1 MISVKFYSI
10 SIILLLYCIGKTV
23 HTSST
28 GKRPTKHGTELSP
41 YIDLTGSPDVN
52 VSLGRSATLKCK
64 TVNLIKKSAQL
75 RPIYDLLVSWL
86 RHKDV
91 KLLSV
96 GTYLYT
102 TDPRMMVRQDLSAGE
117 WQLIIKD
124 VRYSDAGQYECQIN
138 TSPVLS
144 HTLKLA
150 VVEPYTKI
158 LLDTAPE
165 TPGEHA
171 TLYIDIRSVLNL
183 TCAVYSPEVPAA
195 IFWKHN
201 GKLLD
206 LGQEYSG
213 NIQTLAGRDGSP
225 TLSYLSLVLT
235 RTDQSGM
242 YECSPS
248 NTGHDQVTVHI
259 VQDKEL
265 PVGQSQSQSQSE
277 RGIHNQQTVLDRQS
291 SSQSSTGNSIIHP
304 RMTFSIIVLVL
315 SIFLGTLDLCPT

>member
-1 MISVKFYSI
+1 MNFVKLSSI
-10 SIILLLYCIGKTV
+10 SIILLLYCIGNTV
-23 HTSST
+23 PLNNP
-28 GKRPTKHGTELSP
+28 GKRPVNKGSELTP
-41 YIDLTGSPDVN
+41 YIDLGGSPDVN

-64 TVNLIKKSAQL
+64 TVNLIKQS
-75 RPIYDLLVSWL
+75 VSWL

-96 GTYLYT
+96 GTFLYT
-102 TDPRMMVRQDLSAGE
+102 TDPRMLVRQDLSAGE
-117 WQLIIKD
+117 WQLVIRD

-144 HTLKLA
+144 HTLKLT

-158 LLDTAPE
+158 LLDSTPE
-165 TPGEHA
+165 SPGDIA

-206 LGQEYSG
+206 LGSEYSG
-213 NIQTLAGRDGSP
+213 NIRTVAGKDGSP
-225 TLSYLSLVLT
+225 TLSYLSLVLM
-235 RTDQSGM
+235 RTEQSGT
-242 YECSPS
+242 YQCSPS
-248 NTGHDQVTVHI
+248 NTGHDEVTVHI

-265 PVGQSQSQSQSE
+265 PVGQQSQSQSDLSKSIT
-277 RGIHNQQTVLDRQS
+277 IHNQQSVLDRQS
-291 SSQSSTGNSIIHP
+291 HSILSSAGQTIFGQVLKQLTLTGAIGVILILN
-304 RMTFSIIVLVL
+304 
-315 SIFLGTLDLCPT
+315 